1 MHVGFV
7 YFVQVKSNM
16 MFGVAYLVFVF
27 YGGCG
32 LKQNYLTTRC
42 NGATVAVSAAIGVCI
57 AVSHWG
63 YFVLDCSA
71 VLHSFQ
77 RRVIDT
83 MCRLE

>member
-32 LKQNYLTTRC
+32 LKQNYLTTQC
-42 NGATVAVSAAIGVCI
+42 NGATVAVCLLPLVFVLRFPIGVT
-57 AVSHWG
+57 
-63 YFVLDCSA
+63 LCSIVRQFYIVFNGA
-71 VLHSFQ
+71 
-77 RRVIDT
+77 
-83 MCRLE
+83 